1 MLSFAKWVTM
11 WLSHS
16 DDIQI
21 KGNIP
26 LSIMVHFVNTIK
38 KKIFS
43 FISMDFLHIFT
54 SDRKRL
60 AGISCKNN
68 THIV

>member
-21 KGNIP
+21 KENIP

-38 KKIFS
+38 IFS
-43 FISMDFLHIFT
+43 FIPMDFLHIFT
-54 SDRKRL
+54 S
-60 AGISCKNN
+60 
-68 THIV
+68 

>member
-38 KKIFS
+38 KYFHLFQWIFFIFS
-43 FISMDFLHIFT
+43 LLTEDVWLVSAAKIIST
-54 SDRKRL
+54 
-60 AGISCKNN
+60 
-68 THIV
+68 